1 MDMFTKLI
9 YLSLQWLLLDKK
21 FNITLKGNDI
31 FKTAVQ
37 RNSMTVNSVF
47 QKGRYYY
54 DNRSFQLGISY
65 KFGNKMIKAK
75 KHKTG
80 NENEKTRT

>member
-1 MDMFTKLI
+1 M
-9 YLSLQWLLLDKK
+9 K
-21 FNITLKGNDI
+21 FHFNGYFICNFLYKE
-31 FKTAVQ
+31 
-37 RNSMTVNSVF
+37 
-47 QKGRYYY
+47 RYYY